1 MRKGFDMKLKLAAAA
16 GLFSAIS
23 ACGQS
28 PEAAD
33 DQYAAP
39 GAAPR
44 ETITSPA
51 DAPADIAAAPSPE
64 AAEPAAGSLTDDAE
78 TVAIPAF
85 ATRATFEAFVDEQ
98 FKAADSNADGALSRD
113 EFVAVTTALESLA
126 APIGETGAPA
136 ATREMQ
142 DEREADVQSD
152 RFAAIARDD
161 DLISEGEF
169 AAAMLAEFDVADTNK
184 DETLDPVEQ
193 KALASKLAASTAGG
207 VPPSL

>member
-1 MRKGFDMKLKLAAAA
+1 MKLKLAAAA

-33 DQYAAP
+33 DQYAEP
-39 GAAPR
+39 DAAPR
-44 ETITSPA
+44 ETVS
-51 DAPADIAAAPSPE
+51 APADTADTPADRAAAPSPE

-78 TVAIPAF
+78 GVAIPAF
-85 ATRATFEAFVDEQ
+85 ATRATFEQFVDEQ
-98 FKAADSNADGALSRD
+98 FTAADSNADGALSRE
-113 EFVAVTTALESLA
+113 EFSAVTTALDSLA
-126 APIGETGAPA
+126 ASIGETGAPA

-142 DEREADVQSD
+142 DEREADVNND

-161 DLISEGEF
+161 DAISEAEF
-169 AAAMLAEFDVADTNK
+169 TAAMLAEFDVADTNK

-193 KALASKLAASTAGG
+193 KALASKLVASTAGG